1 MRILSKCFIR
11 LAGILLLACGCRAKV
26 EESSPWLTDW
36 AAAKAQATKEGKHL
50 LVNFSGSD
58 WCAWC
63 IRLDREV
70 FSQEAFLAKAR
81 EKFVLVLLDFPQDA
95 SHQAPELKKQNEA
108 LQDQFAIEGFPS
120 VFLVKAD
127 GTPFARTGYRDGGPE
142 AYLAHLDELLEQHA
156 ELVKLEAALP
166 QAVGIERAKLLDE
179 ICSNMLVDSP
189 RKIEYMTEIVA
200 LDADNAAGLKEK
212 YMFLAAI
219 ISRTSSI
226 RAGKFDD
233 AIAAC
238 DKVLAWEG
246 LPADQRQ
253 LLLIAKAEVLM
264 NSGDRKAGKA
274 LILEAKQAMPDS
286 PMIEQIDKF
295 LAGPWFEGVE

>member
-11 LAGILLLACGCRAKV
+11 LAGILLLACGCRAKM
-26 EESSPWLTDW
+26 EENTPWLTDW
-36 AAAKAQATKEGKHL
+36 AAAKAQAASEGKHL

-58 WCAWC
+58 WCTWC

-81 EKFVLVLLDFPQDA
+81 EKFVLVLVDFPEDA
-95 SHQAPELKKQNEA
+95 SHQTPELKQQNEA
-108 LQDQFAIEGFPS
+108 LQEQFGIEGFPT
-120 VFLVKAD
+120 VFLAKAD
-127 GTPFARTGYRDGGPE
+127 GTPFAQTGYQDGGPE
-142 AYLAHLDELLEQHA
+142 AYLTHLDELLEQHA

-166 QAVGIERAKLLDE
+166 QTAGPERARLLDE
-179 ICSNMLVDSP
+179 ICSYMVIDSP
-189 RKIEYMTEIVA
+189 RRAEYMAEIVD
-200 LDADNAAGLKEK
+200 LDADNAAGLKAK
-212 YMFLAAI
+212 YMVLAAMA
-219 ISRTSSI
+219 SRASSI

-253 LLLIAKAEVLM
+253 LLLIAKSEVLM

-274 LILEAKQAMPDS
+274 ILLEAKQAMPDS
-286 PMIEQIDKF
+286 PMAEQIDKF
-295 LAGPWFEGVE
+295 LAGPWFEGIE